1 VEGAKASARN
11 LDYQLRSAVRV
22 FCLRE
27 RPERFANESHREGII
42 MTDNLDSLGIVRQ
55 EVLHGQTMLQLQ
67 LSK

>member
-1 VEGAKASARN
+1 MFYLE
-11 LDYQLRSAVRV
+11 
-22 FCLRE
+22 E

-42 MTDNLDSLGIVRQ
+42 MTDNLDSLGIVRP